1 MQAEP
6 WFGINT
12 AQVQIFLD
20 ELAELDLDR
29 AIEVWNS
36 YAAARDKGYD
46 EALEAADAVAAKQRT
61 DAWFRA
67 RQAAATLARE
77 RLGEPAAMG
86 EIVDAL
92 ATVAGSLVI
101 RDLLSRHDF
110 RLLQLPWTRR
120 EGDAGLAV
128 DDDVADPAAAVAGVA
143 GAAVAVSGAARAAG
157 RAAIRSGRILPA
169 PVRIAIVATTVV
181 VLAVLTRPAGENTDI
196 SFGGPPRGSIPSE
209 LVFPD
214 PSDAASPLSTSPS
227 SPAAS
232 ATHAPSP
239 SPSRPP
245 GHGATPPPA
254 THPPTAG
261 PTPTP
266 IPTLPPSPT
275 PNPTPTAPT
284 ICTVISLLD
293 VSTVKAQEKWAAA
306 GFTGTVTF
314 SPDVPPQYRI
324 VWQSLAIGAKV
335 TCTHGITVSDHA
347 P

>member
-46 EALEAADAVAAKQRT
+46 EALEAADAVAGKQRT

-128 DDDVADPAAAVAGVA
+128 DDDVADPAAAVAGV
-143 GAAVAVSGAARAAG
+143 SGAARAAG
-157 RAAIRSGRILPA
+157 RAAIRSGRVLPA

-181 VLAVLTRPAGENTDI
+181 VLAVLTRPAGENTEI
-196 SFGGPPRGSIPSE
+196 SFGGPPRGSI
-209 LVFPD
+209 
-214 PSDAASPLSTSPS
+214 
-227 SPAAS
+227 
-232 ATHAPSP
+232 
-239 SPSRPP
+239 
-245 GHGATPPPA
+245 
-254 THPPTAG
+254 
-261 PTPTP
+261 
-266 IPTLPPSPT
+266 
-275 PNPTPTAPT
+275 
-284 ICTVISLLD
+284 
-293 VSTVKAQEKWAAA
+293 
-306 GFTGTVTF
+306 
-314 SPDVPPQYRI
+314 
-324 VWQSLAIGAKV
+324 
-335 TCTHGITVSDHA
+335 
-347 P
+347 